1 MSIAHADAQALC
13 PLFSCILWKVGRFS
27 LPVNNSKTLLYVFV
41 SRYHTTCYHKDRQYF
56 QILAAV
62 TAIMSARG
70 LCHTPGARFPFMGS
84 LLPAQCRC
92 TLAQCELRG
101 FRFWIINTVAAGP
114 VQYQPFISNQ
124 HYGNN
129 ITIKRTSPDKPQHWG
144 KVREHFDRPQR
155 YQSIRHG
162 AHCGDMP
169 GWASRRSWRLRLRN
183 QRRRV
188 CRRPHCGAWRFRTK
202 QQNSEVCQSRRP
214 CWRSNRGLAHSET
227 GGGAFPPPI
236 LDIPSDFR

>member
-1 MSIAHADAQALC
+1 MSIEIIGLRFTHRKSINPSLYG
-13 PLFSCILWKVGRFS
+13 PFFNYFGGGILRYYLQFS

-129 ITIKRTSPDKPQHWG
+129 ITIKRTSPDKPQH
-144 KVREHFDRPQR
+144 
-155 YQSIRHG
+155 
-162 AHCGDMP
+162 
-169 GWASRRSWRLRLRN
+169 
-183 QRRRV
+183 
-188 CRRPHCGAWRFRTK
+188 
-202 QQNSEVCQSRRP
+202 
-214 CWRSNRGLAHSET
+214 
-227 GGGAFPPPI
+227 
-236 LDIPSDFR
+236 